1 MNEQTIGSCDPRV
14 RVPVAIATVW
24 CRHGN
29 RRVGD
34 SSPAI
39 AQQVTDCICQ
49 ALPVEQVSVIYSNSP
64 GNSEIGLRL
73 RSKVR
78 TFLFP
83 PLYD

>member
-39 AQQVTDCICQ
+39 AQQVTDCTCQ
-49 ALPVEQVSVIYSNSP
+49 ALPVEQVSVICSNSS
-64 GNSEIGLRL
+64 GNS
-73 RSKVR
+73 
-78 TFLFP
+78 
-83 PLYD
+83 